1 MPELV
6 TQGRINPLLVRDG
19 WEDPQHQR
27 LGWPL
32 GHLDPLE
39 TVRRTLS
46 LTRAAASEGN
56 FLPGDVQGLAQNYR
70 MCLP

>member
-39 TVRRTLS
+39 KDPVAYQGSCIRREFPA
-46 LTRAAASEGN
+46 R
-56 FLPGDVQGLAQNYR
+56 
-70 MCLP
+70 